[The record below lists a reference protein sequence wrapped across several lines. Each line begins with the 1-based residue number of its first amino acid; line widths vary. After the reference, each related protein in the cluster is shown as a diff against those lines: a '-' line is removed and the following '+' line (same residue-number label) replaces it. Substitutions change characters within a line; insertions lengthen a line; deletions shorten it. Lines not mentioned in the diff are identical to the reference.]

1 MTEGGKTMML
11 QLVPVDSTLK
21 TLQEGVDAVTEH
33 QMFLDYFK
41 CKL

>member
-1 MTEGGKTMML
+1 MTEGEKNMIL
-11 QLVPVDSTLK
+11 QFVTVDSALK
-21 TLQEGVDAVTEH
+21 ILQEGVDAITDH